1 METKRICSICGKTLA
16 ANTPEGLCPECLM
29 KAALGTGVDLGPDT
43 GTDEVRPRFVPPTA
57 AELVPLFPQL
67 DILELIGQGG
77 MGAVYKAR
85 QKELERVVA
94 LKILPPG
101 IGKDAAFAGRFAR
114 EAKALARL
122 NHPGIVTLYEFG
134 KVDLAPD
141 PAPDPAPSSPGPQPP
156 LYYFLME
163 FVDGVNLRQLLSARH
178 IAPREALA
186 VVPQICDAL
195 QYAHDAGI
203 VHRDIKPENILLD
216 RRGRVKVAD
225 FGLAKLVGTVAER
238 SAEHPFGT
246 ALAAS
251 PNEPSR
257 CLALPDLT
265 GTGKIMGTPQYMAPE
280 QVEHPA
286 EVDHRADIYALG
298 VVFYQ
303 MLTGELPGKQ
313 IEPPSKKV
321 QIDVRLDEIVLRAME
336 KNPELRYQQVSD
348 IKTGMETLGT
358 LTSADT
364 SPVAQPVAGES
375 ALQDRFGALF
385 PLAVLTGLLAIL
397 FWRSFIPCC
406 VNFSNDTPLGIR
418 MAEWMRL
425 PSGLFGRWADLNSL
439 GFNGGSFGTSLTT
452 LIVWMLGPL
461 GSSKFLAPVVLC
473 ILGMGAWFAFR
484 RLRLGNFAAL
494 LGALGVTLSSCFFS
508 TACWGVTRTVL
519 GLGMSY
525 VAIGLVASAGRA
537 TRAVERWPSFALA
550 GLAAGIGVV
559 EMADDGV
566 IFGVIILSFV
576 VFCSMVEAGAFRPKA
591 VRCLLRVLFV
601 AGFAFF
607 MAGQTVVGLIN
618 SQAKGVVSPPQNGQ
632 SKAQS
637 WDWATQWSL
646 PKAETF
652 GLLVPGLFGY
662 KMDTPKDMMPSLRD
676 SYRSGVYWGGMGR
689 DPNIDRYFDSGGKD
703 TPPGGFMRFAG
714 GGNYCG
720 ILVLLVAGWAVAQ
733 SLRRKN

>member
-1 METKRICSICGKTLA
+1 MEHKRICSICGKTIA
-16 ANTPEGLCPECLM
+16 ANAPEGLCPECVL
-29 KAALGTGVDLGPDT
+29 KAGLGTGVDLGADT
-43 GTDEVRPRFVPPTA
+43 PAGAPRARFVPPTV
-57 AELVPLFPQL
+57 AELAPLFPQL
-67 DILELIGQGG
+67 EILELIGHGG

-85 QKELERVVA
+85 QKELERMVA

-101 IGKDAAFAGRFAR
+101 IGEDSAFAERFTR
-114 EAKALARL
+114 EARALARL

-134 KVDLAPD
+134 KVNPI
-141 PAPDPAPSSPGPQPP
+141 PANPSPQPP

-163 FVDGVNLRQLLSARH
+163 FVDGVNLRQLLSASR

-225 FGLAKLVGTVAER
+225 FGLAKLVGN
-238 SAEHPFGT
+238 G
-246 ALAAS
+246 
-251 PNEPSR
+251 NEPASGDE
-257 CLALPDLT
+257 AAAGLT
-265 GTGKIMGTPQYMAPE
+265 GMGKIMGTPQYMAPE